1 MATPSPPTATDPCTL
16 LALAKAQ
23 MALLLSGQLPSV
35 IETPQLGRV
44 EFAKASV
51 GDLQRQIDSL
61 TAQCNQQTTGQ
72 ATGRRKPFSLE
83 AWP

>member
-1 MATPSPPTATDPCTL
+1 MATPSPPATDPCTQ
-16 LALAKAQ
+16 LALAQAQ
-23 MALLLSGQLPSV
+23 LALLLAGQLPSA

-51 GDLQRQIDSL
+51 GDLQRAIDSL
-61 TAQCNQQTTGQ
+61 TAQCNQQTTGK
-72 ATGRRKPFSLE
+72 ATGRRKPFSME